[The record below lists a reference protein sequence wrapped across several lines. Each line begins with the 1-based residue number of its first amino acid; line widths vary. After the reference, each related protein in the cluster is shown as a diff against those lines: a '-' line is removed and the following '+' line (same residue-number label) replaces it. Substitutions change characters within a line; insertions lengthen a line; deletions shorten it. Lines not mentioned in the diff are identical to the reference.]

1 MTDEDRS
8 RAAAPE
14 EAVPDDVREE
24 AVPGTAPEEA
34 VPDETPDISGA
45 YPRLTDEQIAY
56 LSGHGTRRSVV
67 PGQVLI
73 RDGGP
78 PADFFVVL
86 SGSVAITAHR
96 GTPDE
101 RLLRVHG
108 PGRFLGELSLLQGQ
122 VAFYTAHAQEAGE
135 VLALPM
141 DRLRALLARDPCLG
155 NLVLRAYLGRRAQ
168 LVGGGV
174 GFRILGSRYSPD
186 TRRLR
191 EFAARNRLP
200 HRWIDLE
207 ADQEAEALLRRVSV
221 SPEDTPII
229 IWREHQ
235 VLRNPGNAELAQLIG
250 LSPPMTPHS
259 HCDLLVVGS
268 GPAGIAAA
276 VYGSSD
282 GLTTTVVD
290 TVAPG
295 GQAGTTSLI
304 ENYFGFPAGI
314 PGSELAERGML
325 QARKFGTQV
334 RIPAEATSL
343 EPAHGHYRVTF
354 ADGSETLC
362 RTVVLATGAHYR
374 RLDVPGMERLE
385 RTSVYYAATVYEARQ
400 CGAAP
405 VAVVGG
411 GNSAGQASLF
421 LAEWVPRVHLLIR
434 GSYLGARMSRYLV
447 DQIERH
453 PRVNVMLDSE
463 LREVRGEDALR
474 TIVVG
479 HRRTGERRT
488 LDACALFVFIGAKP
502 CTDWLTGVLALDD
515 RGFVLTGDEAE
526 ARAAHGVRAGPGR
539 GCLSLETTLPGV
551 FAAGDVRSG
560 SVKRVASAAGEG
572 AMAIHHVHDRLARTA
587 AGPTHPSGAAP
598 APSGRSAAPGG
609 DPHVSPHVSASPA
622 QPHHPR
628 SRST

>member
-1 MTDEDRS
+1 MMTDEDRS
-8 RAAAPE
+8 RGAAPE
-14 EAVPDDVREE
+14 EAVPDDV
-24 AVPGTAPEEA
+24 PEEA
-34 VPDETPDISGA
+34 IPGAVPEEAIPDETPDIYGA

-56 LSGHGTRRSVV
+56 LSGHGTRRPVV

-73 RDGGP
+73 HDGGP
-78 PADFFVVL
+78 PPDFFVVL

-101 RLLRVHG
+101 QLLRVHG
-108 PGRFLGELSLLQGQ
+108 PGRFLGELGLLQGQ

-135 VLALPM
+135 VLALPV

-168 LVGGGV
+168 LVGAGA

-207 ADQEAEALLRRVSV
+207 ADQEAEALLRRLSV

-229 IWREHQ
+229 IWREHH

-250 LSPPMTPHS
+250 LSPPMAAHS

-314 PGSELAERGML
+314 PGLELAERGML
-325 QARKFGTQV
+325 QARKFGTQI

-343 EPAHGHYRVTF
+343 EPGHGHYRVTF

-453 PRVNVMLDSE
+453 PRVSVLLDSE

-474 TIVVG
+474 TIVVE

-515 RGFVLTGDEAE
+515 GGFVLTGDEAE
-526 ARAAHGVRAGPGR
+526 AARAAHGVREGPGR
-539 GCLSLETTLPGV
+539 GCLGLETTLPGV

-572 AMAIHHVHDRLARTA
+572 AMAIHHVHDRLARTG

-609 DPHVSPHVSASPA
+609 GPHVSASPA
-622 QPHHPR
+622 RPRHPR

>member
-1 MTDEDRS
+1 MTDENRP
-8 RAAAPE
+8 RGAAPE
-14 EAVPDDVREE
+14 EAVPDDVQEQ
-24 AVPGTAPEEA
+24 A
-34 VPDETPDISGA
+34 VPDETPDIYGA
-45 YPRLTDEQIAY
+45 YPRLTDEQTAY

-73 RDGGP
+73 RDGVP
-78 PADFFVVL
+78 PPDFFVVL
-86 SGSVAITAHR
+86 SGSVAITEHH

-108 PGRFLGELSLLQGQ
+108 PGRFLGELGLLQGQ
-122 VAFYTAHAQEAGE
+122 VAFYTAHAREAGE
-135 VLALPM
+135 VLALPV
-141 DRLRALLARDPCLG
+141 DRLRALMARDPCLG

-207 ADQEAEALLRRVSV
+207 ADQEAEALLRRVAV
-221 SPEDTPII
+221 SPEDTPIV

-250 LSPPMTPHS
+250 LSPPMAPHS

-343 EPAHGHYRVTF
+343 EPGHGHYRVTF

-411 GNSAGQASLF
+411 GNSAGQAVLF
-421 LAEWVPRVHLLIR
+421 LAAWVPRVHLLIR

-453 PRVNVMLDSE
+453 PRVSVLLDSE

-474 TIVVG
+474 TIVVE
-479 HRRTGERRT
+479 HCRTGERRT

-515 RGFVLTGDEAE
+515 RGFVLTGAEAE
-526 ARAAHGVRAGPGR
+526 ARAGHVVREGPGR

-587 AGPTHPSGAAP
+587 APAHPSGAPPPPPTPPGPSAP
-598 APSGRSAAPGG
+598 FGRSAAPGG
-609 DPHVSPHVSASPA
+609 DPHVSASPA
-622 QPHHPR
+622 QPRHPR